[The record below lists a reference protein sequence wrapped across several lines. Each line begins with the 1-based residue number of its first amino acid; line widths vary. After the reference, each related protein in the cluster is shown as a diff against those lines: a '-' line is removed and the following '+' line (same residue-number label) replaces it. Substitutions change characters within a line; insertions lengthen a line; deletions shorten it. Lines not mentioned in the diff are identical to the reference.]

1 MDWKDQLRQKV
12 KAREEAEAAAEAA
25 QEDLYNAML
34 EVFVREG
41 VSYRQIAD
49 AVGLSRI
56 RVGQVLR
63 IQREKA
69 KAAA

>member
-1 MDWKDQLRQKV
+1 VTWQQELLEKV
-12 KAREEAEAAAEAA
+12 KAREAAEAAAEQA
-25 QEDLYNAML
+25 QEDLYAAMH

-63 IQREKA
+63 IQREKVR
-69 KAAA
+69 AA